1 MNFCQVPI
9 YSRRAVVLTTWV
21 VASRDESYGRAAMR
35 RWVTALLAL
44 TLGVGVSASLLLFA
58 NPDRNAVEVYA
69 AARDV
74 PAGAALTPDS
84 VVLVRINAAG
94 LSPLLFTSGDMSK
107 LASLRATHDLAAG
120 QLIQHTDA
128 STQDSMADRRLVF
141 VPVKDAPPA
150 AAGSRVDLLV
160 VDGSPDHLSVSP
172 FALGVEV
179 QASVTSGLILVVS
192 SRQAPAF
199 VYAAVAMHL
208 TAVIAGAG
216 TGSGAEGAVS
226 TEEQAMAVAA
236 QP

>member
-1 MNFCQVPI
+1 
-9 YSRRAVVLTTWV
+9 
-21 VASRDESYGRAAMR
+21 MR

-44 TLGVGVSASLLLFA
+44 TLGVGVSAALLVFA

-69 AARDV
+69 AARDI
-74 PAGAALTPDS
+74 PAGAALSQDS
-84 VVLVRINAAG
+84 VVLVRISGAG
-94 LSPLLFTSGDMSK
+94 LSPLLLTGGDAPK

-120 QLIQHTDA
+120 QLIQRTDA
-128 STQDSMADRRLVF
+128 TSQDTVADRRLVF

-179 QASVTSGLILVVS
+179 QASVAGGLVVAVS
-192 SRQAPAF
+192 SKQAPAF

-208 TAVIAGAG
+208 TAVISSAG
-216 TGSGAEGAVS
+216 TGSGGEGAVS